1 MIPEVAIVTGA
12 TGGIG
17 KSVASTLA
25 EHGHPVLALGRN
37 IEVLDALEASCHGL
51 LRGRAVDLL
60 LDESVD
66 ALVDEIT
73 REYQAVRALVHCAG
87 AYYAGPLADT
97 PARELDVM
105 YRTNVRAPFRLTSA
119 LTSLLERGKGYL
131 IFVNSS
137 AGLAARAGAGAYSA
151 THFAARALADCWRA
165 ELNQRGV
172 RVLTIHPGRTATPL
186 SERIFALEGREFDPR
201 LLLQPRDVAQ
211 IVLAALEL
219 PETAELTEVSLRPA
233 RKSY

>member
-1 MIPEVAIVTGA
+1 MIPEVAVVTGA

-17 KSVASTLA
+17 RIVASTLA
-25 EHGHPVLALGRN
+25 EHGRQVLALGRN
-37 IEVLDALEASCHGL
+37 VEVLTALESSYGGR
-51 LRGRAVDLL
+51 LRGLAVDLL
-60 LDESVD
+60 LDESLD
-66 ALVDEIT
+66 AVVDEIT
-73 REYQAVRALVHCAG
+73 REYRVVRALVHCAG
-87 AYYAGPLADT
+87 VYYAGPLADT
-97 PARELDVM
+97 PTRELDIL

-119 LTSLLERGKGYL
+119 LASLLERSKGYL

-137 AGLAARAGAGAYSA
+137 AGLTARAGAGAYSA

-186 SERIFALEGREFDPR
+186 IERVFALEGRKFDPR
-201 LLLQPRDVAQ
+201 LLLQPRDIAQ
-211 IVLAALEL
+211 IVLAALDL